1 MIQLGIYTCVIL
13 RFVGNDEH
21 LIGKTFMVSKF
32 NFEQDF
38 SRILKMVTI
47 EKWGN
52 LEKCYYCAYTC
63 VVPPYICNNEHLI
76 AKKNIYCI
84 KIQF

>member
-1 MIQLGIYTCVIL
+1 
-13 RFVGNDEH
+13 
-21 LIGKTFMVSKF
+21 
-32 NFEQDF
+32 
-38 SRILKMVTI
+38 MVTI

-76 AKKNIYCI
+76 AKK
-84 KIQF
+84 KHLLH